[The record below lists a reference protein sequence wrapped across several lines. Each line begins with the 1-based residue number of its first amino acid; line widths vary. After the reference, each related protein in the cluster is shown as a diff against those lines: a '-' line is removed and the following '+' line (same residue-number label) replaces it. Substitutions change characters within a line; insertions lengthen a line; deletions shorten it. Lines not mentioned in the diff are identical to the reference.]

1 MSSADPLL
9 AIRTSGSRRL
19 SAAIAGSSEGKTLS
33 VTAINGRAM
42 MSLQVWIALE
52 FGRIS
57 AARRHPD
64 PVRDRLQPEIVRT
77 LAHPLP
83 PLKAEKPP
91 DGRNRG
97 AAFRPGS
104 RGCCPPR
111 YSPSALA

>member
-1 MSSADPLL
+1 M
-9 AIRTSGSRRL
+9 RL

-64 PVRDRLQPEIVRT
+64 PVRDRLQPEILRTIAQPRRT
-77 LAHPLP
+77 LKP
-83 PLKAEKPP
+83 EKPP
-91 DGRNRG
+91 D
-97 AAFRPGS
+97 
-104 RGCCPPR
+104 
-111 YSPSALA
+111 